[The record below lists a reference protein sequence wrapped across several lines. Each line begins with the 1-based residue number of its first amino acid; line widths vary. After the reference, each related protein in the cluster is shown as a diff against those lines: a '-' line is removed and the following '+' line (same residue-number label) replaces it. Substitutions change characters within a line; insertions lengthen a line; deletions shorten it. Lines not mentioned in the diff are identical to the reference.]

1 MTRRWLCPQCRTL
14 LGVFRD
20 RVLEIRY
27 KAVTYVVKDAAAVEA
42 TCRRCGE
49 VVKSA

>member
-1 MTRRWLCPQCRTL
+1 MTRQWFCPRCHTL
-14 LGVFRD
+14 LGIFRD
-20 RVLEIRY
+20 RDLEIRY
-27 KAVTYVVKDAAAVEA
+27 KAVTYVVKGATSVEA